1 MHSGSDFTIP
11 LGDDG
16 ARKPKSGFSRT
27 QIGSSDSK
35 RMPLNHEGKLPG
47 RNLSSVAREFT
58 SRTSDSH
65 NYLELEKSMNIIVF
79 FLRHSRKVVFLSI
92 AAGALSGMC
101 NAALLA
107 VINSVLKAKTP
118 SWGLVWSFVGLCML
132 LPFARF
138 TSERLLTKLGQAA
151 MHRMRMQLCRQILA
165 APLLHL
171 EQLGSARL
179 LTTLTDDV
187 PNITNALLLIPL
199 LCVNAALVIGC
210 LIYLGVLSWVVFLIV
225 LGFMILGIAT
235 YQVPI
240 IKVQKIFRVAREH
253 ADRLQEHF
261 RTLTLGAKE
270 LKIHNERRHTFI
282 KEGLEATADALQ
294 KHNVVG
300 QNLYIAAAS
309 WGQVL
314 VFIVIGLILF
324 VLPSMR
330 NLDRAMLTGYALT
343 LLYLMNPLQVTMNSL
358 PQLARANIALNK
370 VNELGFTLASQGS
383 EQSEEESFQTD
394 TWGKLRLSSVTH
406 RYHRDGEA
414 SDFILGPLDLTFK
427 PGEMVFIIGGNGSGK
442 TTFVKLL
449 TGLYAP
455 ENGAIYLNDEPI
467 GPDNREAYR
476 RHFSAVFSDFYL
488 FETMIGLADNG
499 LDQRASE
506 YLQLLKLAHKVQIEK
521 GKLSTTEL
529 SQGQR
534 KRLALLTAFL
544 EDRPIYIFDE
554 WAADQDPYFKDFFY
568 INLLPDLTAR
578 HKTVF
583 VITHDD
589 RYYHLAERIITL
601 DNGQVIS
608 DTARVPLIQDSE
620 NRADALHPHPSHI
633 AGAIGSV

>member
-1 MHSGSDFTIP
+1 M
-11 LGDDG
+11 
-16 ARKPKSGFSRT
+16 
-27 QIGSSDSK
+27 
-35 RMPLNHEGKLPG
+35 KLI
-47 RNLSSVAREFT
+47 A
-58 SRTSDSH
+58 
-65 NYLELEKSMNIIVF
+65 F
-79 FLRHSRKVVFLSI
+79 FLRHSRKIVFLSI

-107 VINSVLKAKTP
+107 VINSVLKTGIP
-118 SWGLVWSFVGLCML
+118 GWGLVWSFVGLCML
-132 LPFARF
+132 LPFSRYA
-138 TSERLLTKLGQAA
+138 SERLLTKLGQQAT
-151 MHRMRMQLCRQILA
+151 HRMRMQLCRQILA
-165 APLLHL
+165 APLLDL

-187 PNITNALLLIPL
+187 PTITNAVLVIPL

-210 LIYLGVLSWVVFLIV
+210 LIYLSILSWGVFLIV
-225 LGFMILGIAT
+225 LAFMILGIAT
-235 YQVPI
+235 YQVPV
-240 IKVQKIFRVAREH
+240 IKVQKIFQVAREH

-261 RTLTLGAKE
+261 RALTLGAKE
-270 LKIHNERRHTFI
+270 LKIHNERRHTFL

-294 KHNVVG
+294 EHNVAG
-300 QNLYIAAAS
+300 QNLYTAASS

-324 VLPSMR
+324 IFPSMHH
-330 NLDRAMLTGYALT
+330 LDRVMLTGYALT
-343 LLYLMNPLQVTMNSL
+343 LLYLMTPLQVIMNSL
-358 PQLARANIALNK
+358 PQLTRANVALNK
-370 VNELGFTLASQGS
+370 VNELGFSLASQGS
-383 EQSEEESFQTD
+383 EQAEEGHPQTD

-414 SDFILGPLDLTFK
+414 SDFVLGPLDLTFK
-427 PGEMVFIIGGNGSGK
+427 PREMVFVIGGNGSGK

-455 ENGAIYLNDEPI
+455 ENGAIFLDDEPI

-476 RHFSAVFSDFYL
+476 RRFSAVFSDFYL
-488 FETMIGLADNG
+488 FETMLGLVNDG

-506 YLQLLKLAHKVQIEK
+506 YLQRLKLAHKVQIEK
-521 GKLSTTEL
+521 GKLSTTDL

-568 INLLPDLTAR
+568 MNLLPDLMTR

-589 RYYHLAERIITL
+589 KYYHLAGRIITL
-601 DNGQVIS
+601 DNGQVTS
-608 DTARVPLIQDSE
+608 DTARDSSIPDTE
-620 NRADALHPHPSHI
+620 NKADYLRSLSTFHRA
-633 AGAIGSV
+633 

>member
-1 MHSGSDFTIP
+1 
-11 LGDDG
+11 
-16 ARKPKSGFSRT
+16 
-27 QIGSSDSK
+27 
-35 RMPLNHEGKLPG
+35 
-47 RNLSSVAREFT
+47 
-58 SRTSDSH
+58 
-65 NYLELEKSMNIIVF
+65 
-79 FLRHSRKVVFLSI
+79 
-92 AAGALSGMC
+92 
-101 NAALLA
+101 
-107 VINSVLKAKTP
+107 
-118 SWGLVWSFVGLCML
+118 ML

-138 TSERLLTKLGQAA
+138 TSERLLTKLGQEA

-179 LTTLTDDV
+179 LATLTDDI
-187 PNITNALLLIPL
+187 PAITGAVLVIPL

-210 LIYLGVLSWVVFLIV
+210 LIYLGILSWAVFLTV
-225 LGFMILGIAT
+225 LAFMILGIAT

-240 IKVQKIFRVAREH
+240 IKVQKIFRVGREH

-261 RTLTLGAKE
+261 RALTLGAKE
-270 LKIHNERRHTFI
+270 LKIHNDRRHTFI
-282 KEGLEATADALQ
+282 REGLEATADALK
-294 KHNVVG
+294 KHNVAG
-300 QNLYIAAAS
+300 QNLYTAAAS

-324 VLPSMR
+324 IFPLMYH
-330 NLDRAMLTGYALT
+330 LDRAMLTGYALA
-343 LLYLMNPLQVTMNSL
+343 LLYLMTPLQVIMNSV
-358 PQLARANIALNK
+358 PQLARANVALNK

-383 EQSEEESFQTD
+383 EQAEEEEHFQTD
-394 TWGKLRLSSVTH
+394 TWVKLRLSSVTH

-414 SDFILGPLDLTFK
+414 SDFVLGPLDLTFK

-467 GPDNREAYR
+467 GPNNKEAYR

-488 FETMIGLADNG
+488 FETMLGLVDNE

-506 YLQLLKLAHKVQIEK
+506 YLQRLKLAHKVQIEK
-521 GKLSTTEL
+521 GKLSTTNL

-568 INLLPDLTAR
+568 MNLLPDLTAR

-601 DNGQVIS
+601 DNGQVTS
-608 DTARVPLIQDSE
+608 DTAGVRLISDSE
-620 NRADALHPHPSHI
+620 NRADDFLPHPSLH
-633 AGAIGSV
+633 

>member
-1 MHSGSDFTIP
+1 MKI
-11 LGDDG
+11 L
-16 ARKPKSGFSRT
+16 A
-27 QIGSSDSK
+27 
-35 RMPLNHEGKLPG
+35 
-47 RNLSSVAREFT
+47 
-58 SRTSDSH
+58 
-65 NYLELEKSMNIIVF
+65 F
-79 FLRHSRKVVFLSI
+79 FLRHSPRVVFLSV

-107 VINSVLKAKTP
+107 VINSALKTTIP
-118 SWGLVWSFVGLCML
+118 GWGLVWGFAGLCIL

-138 TSERLLTKLGQAA
+138 TSERLLTKLGQEAL
-151 MHRMRMQLCRQILA
+151 HRMRMQLCRQILA

-179 LTTLTDDV
+179 LATLTDDV
-187 PNITNALLLIPL
+187 PTITNAVLLIPL

-210 LIYLGVLSWVVFLIV
+210 LIYLGILSWGVFLIV

-235 YQVPI
+235 YQAPI
-240 IKVQKIFRVAREH
+240 IKVQKVFRAAREH
-253 ADRLQEHF
+253 AGRLQEHF
-261 RTLTLGAKE
+261 RALTLGAKE
-270 LKIHNERRHTFI
+270 LKIHNDRRHTFI
-282 KEGLEATADALQ
+282 KESLEATADALQ
-294 KHNVVG
+294 EHNVAG
-300 QNLYIAAAS
+300 QNLYTAAAS
-309 WGQVL
+309 WGQIL

-324 VLPSMR
+324 VFPVMHH
-330 NLDRAMLTGYALT
+330 LDRAMLTGYALT

-358 PQLARANIALNK
+358 PQLTRANVALNK

-383 EQSEEESFQTD
+383 EQAEEEHFKTD
-394 TWGKLRLSSVTH
+394 TWVKLRLNSVTH

-414 SDFILGPLDLTFK
+414 SDFIVGPLDLTFK

-488 FETMIGLADNG
+488 FETMLGLVDNG

-506 YLQLLKLAHKVQIEK
+506 YLQQLKLAHKVQIEN
-521 GKLSTTEL
+521 GKLSTTDL

-568 INLLPDLTAR
+568 MNLLPDLTAR

-608 DTARVPLIQDSE
+608 DTAKLPLIPDSE
-620 NRADALHPHPSHI
+620 SRADALHPHS
-633 AGAIGSV
+633 SLY

>member
-1 MHSGSDFTIP
+1 MH
-11 LGDDG
+11 
-16 ARKPKSGFSRT
+16 
-27 QIGSSDSK
+27 
-35 RMPLNHEGKLPG
+35 
-47 RNLSSVAREFT
+47 
-58 SRTSDSH
+58 
-65 NYLELEKSMNIIVF
+65 IIAF

-92 AAGALSGMC
+92 AAGALSGVC

-107 VINSVLKAKTP
+107 VINSTLKTTSP
-118 SWGLVWSFVGLCML
+118 GRGLIWSFAGLCML

-138 TSERLLTKLGQAA
+138 TSERLLTKLSQEA

-187 PNITNALLLIPL
+187 PAITNAVLVIPV

-210 LIYLGVLSWVVFLIV
+210 LIYLGILSWGVFLII
-225 LGFMILGIAT
+225 LAFMILGIAT

-240 IKVQKIFRVAREH
+240 IKVQKVFRVAREH

-261 RTLTLGAKE
+261 RALTLGAKE
-270 LKIHNERRHTFI
+270 LKLHNERRHTFVRD
-282 KEGLEATADALQ
+282 GLEATADALQ
-294 KHNVVG
+294 KNNVVG
-300 QNLYIAAAS
+300 LNLYTAAAS

-324 VLPSMR
+324 IFPAIHR
-330 NLDRAMLTGYALT
+330 LDRAMLTGYALT
-343 LLYLMNPLQVTMNSL
+343 LLYLMTPLQIIMNSL
-358 PQLARANIALNK
+358 PQLTRANVALNK

-383 EQSEEESFQTD
+383 EQAEEEHFQTD
-394 TWGKLRLSSVTH
+394 TWVQLRLSSVTH
-406 RYHRDGEA
+406 RYRRDGEA
-414 SDFILGPLDLTFK
+414 SDFVLGPLDLTFK

-467 GPDNREAYR
+467 GPDNKEAYR

-488 FETMIGLADNG
+488 FETMLG
-499 LDQRASE
+499 LDDNELDRRASE
-506 YLQLLKLAHKVQIEK
+506 YLQRLKLAHKVQIEK
-521 GKLSTTEL
+521 GKLSTTDL

-544 EDRPIYIFDE
+544 ENRPIYIFDE

-568 INLLPDLTAR
+568 MNLLPDLTAR

-608 DTARVPLIQDSE
+608 DTARVPLITDSE
-620 NRADALHPHPSHI
+620 NRADALQTHS
-633 AGAIGSV
+633 SLY